1 MPLRMPGCRGR
12 AGCGVGVPAAL
23 GGSHCPLG
31 PPGTVWTNPP
41 PTIHP
46 RQALQSAVE
55 DPGIGVPSGPRGCGQ
70 AGHGEVGFS
79 APTHC
84 GLIQAPAKQLVGFPL
99 SHYLEVFPTLSSV
112 HTRDNLCVC
121 LPVCRSP
128 VKVPFT
134 G

>member
-1 MPLRMPGCRGR
+1 MSGESGMWGWGCQRPWG
-12 AGCGVGVPAAL
+12 AATA
-23 GGSHCPLG
+23 PWG
-31 PPGTVWTNPP
+31 PQGLSGPTLHPP
-41 PTIHP
+41 PTP
-46 RQALQSAVE
+46 AKLCSLLWKTLESGFLVA
-55 DPGIGVPSGPRGCGQ
+55 PGGVDGP
-70 AGHGEVGFS
+70 GHGEVGFS

-84 GLIQAPAKQLVGFPL
+84 GLSQAPAKQLVGFPL

-112 HTRDNLCVC
+112 CTRDNLYVC